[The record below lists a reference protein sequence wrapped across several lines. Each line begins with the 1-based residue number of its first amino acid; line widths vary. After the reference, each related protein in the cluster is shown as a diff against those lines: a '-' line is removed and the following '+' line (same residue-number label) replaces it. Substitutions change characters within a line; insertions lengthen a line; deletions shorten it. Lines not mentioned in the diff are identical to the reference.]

1 MCQRLFIQGSLLAML
16 ILFHVQDFVTVKV
29 NPCRDDCTEA
39 TCPAY
44 CNCIER
50 SISCHDRN
58 VTYIPWIPCGIQN
71 LNLYNC
77 SISRL
82 SVHEISNLTCAFE
95 TLKIMNLSDSKIRQ
109 IEGDVFTNLTQL
121 EVLDLSSNKIVEH
134 LLSIQ
139 RALGSLN
146 GAPLH
151 TLKLDR
157 LWTENGMVREIF
169 KYFSGSHLTYLSMR
183 ENQIIEFEDKVLENF
198 TKLVH
203 LDLHSNW
210 INKINLS
217 SGIET
222 LEIFNLSHNQI
233 NIFPPVFCD
242 TQTEQTRY
250 NNLTNLDLSWNQ
262 IIVPSSPSW
271 NCLKT
276 LKAFNLS
283 RNDMEDITN
292 NDSFANLTSLKTLIL
307 SEMRTTLRRI
317 RSEAIKSD
325 SLQHL
330 DLSGNGLN
338 FEVDKE
344 VASDIFNYLPN
355 LMSLDVSD
363 NDFGSVGTRKLTNL
377 SHLETLI
384 MRHVSLT
391 QLPDD
396 FLQHFPNLKYLD
408 LQRNKIEYF
417 SANAFNNVT
426 KLQFLNLST
435 NLISNFPAP
444 PFPSATLTSLET
456 FDFAYN
462 YFHCDCDIV
471 KLQKWINVVL
481 SDPIKHNILSRYPD
495 DYFCHNPHLLYHVP
509 LKDAKPDHC
518 TNSKD
523 QVVLSVVSSS
533 VICLFFTVAIV
544 VAYVYR
550 WEIKFLLHKMRQKSR
565 NGYHPLTSTFVYNT
579 YVAYAEKDSAWVIH
593 DLLKELEE
601 ARYNVYIRDRYS
613 VPGVARCDEIV
624 DNIYKSKTVILVL
637 SKNFMACQWCNYQ
650 LNVAQ
655 ARAVKLGQ
663 HFMIPV
669 LLEGIPTKR
678 MKISVQHLFKTL
690 RPIEWAKQST
700 KNRLFWSELKCD
712 LDKEVNNGFEDTGY
726 QSYNSDHASVNL
738 SIN

>member
-1 MCQRLFIQGSLLAML
+1 MCRRLFIQGSLLAML
-16 ILFHVQDFVTVKV
+16 IVFHVQERVTIKV
-29 NPCRDDCTEA
+29 NPCRDNCTEA
-39 TCPAY
+39 KCPAY
-44 CNCIER
+44 FNCIER
-50 SISCHDRN
+50 RISCHDRN

-109 IEGDVFTNLTQL
+109 MEGDVFTNLTQL
-121 EVLDLSSNKIVEH
+121 EVLDLSSNKIIEP

-242 TQTEQTRY
+242 TQTGRTRY

-271 NCLKT
+271 SCLKT

-292 NDSFANLTSLKTLIL
+292 NDSFANLTALKTLIL

-317 RSEAIKSD
+317 QREAIKSD

-344 VASDIFNYLPN
+344 VASDKFNYLPN
-355 LMSLDVSD
+355 LMSLAVSD

-384 MRHVSLT
+384 MRHVG
-391 QLPDD
+391 
-396 FLQHFPNLKYLD
+396 
-408 LQRNKIEYF
+408 
-417 SANAFNNVT
+417 
-426 KLQFLNLST
+426 
-435 NLISNFPAP
+435 
-444 PFPSATLTSLET
+444 
-456 FDFAYN
+456 
-462 YFHCDCDIV
+462 
-471 KLQKWINVVL
+471 
-481 SDPIKHNILSRYPD
+481 
-495 DYFCHNPHLLYHVP
+495 
-509 LKDAKPDHC
+509 
-518 TNSKD
+518 
-523 QVVLSVVSSS
+523 
-533 VICLFFTVAIV
+533 
-544 VAYVYR
+544 
-550 WEIKFLLHKMRQKSR
+550 IKFLLHKIRQKSR
-565 NGYHPLTSTFVYNT
+565 NGYQPLLSTFVYNT

-637 SKNFMACQWCNYQ
+637 FENFMACQWYNYQ

-655 ARAVKLGQ
+655 VRAVELGQ

-669 LLEGIPTKR
+669 LLEGISNKR
-678 MKISVQHLFKTL
+678 MKISVQHLFRTL
-690 RPIEWAKQST
+690 KPIEWARQST
-700 KNRLFWSELKCD
+700 KNRLF
-712 LDKEVNNGFEDTGY
+712 
-726 QSYNSDHASVNL
+726 
-738 SIN
+738 